1 MGEELVGMDAVVS
14 ELTTSLSAA
23 NLWAVFADIIPF
35 VAVVTLVALG
45 FYLIRRQLKKV
56 SKMKG
61 GV

>member
-1 MGEELVGMDAVVS
+1 MGEELVGMEAVVT
-14 ELTTSLSAA
+14 ELSTSLSAA
-23 NLWAVFADIIPF
+23 NLWAVFAGIIPF